1 MSSSQTSHPAGVASR
16 TPLIDALNIWC
27 VCWLILSSKAQ
38 DNCYFFFPECLQNE
52 SHVRVASEPC
62 RRPAV
67 ALLLLL
73 ATTTKQA
80 FPQRHTFEDSR
91 NSVFS
96 PQHPQ
101 SLEQL
106 LAPST

>member
-1 MSSSQTSHPAGVASR
+1 MSSSQTSHPAGMASS

-38 DNCYFFFPECLQNE
+38 DNCYFFPEYLQNE
-52 SHVRVASEPC
+52 SLVRVASEPC
-62 RRPAV
+62 RRLVV

-80 FPQRHTFEDSR
+80 FHQRHTFKESR

-96 PQHPQ
+96 PLHPQ

-106 LAPST
+106 LAPSI